1 MDVKEHMLVLYD
13 TEEEYAQLMTDFLKK
28 HRDLPWAIRT
38 YTSEQELLKEE
49 QGNEITMLV
58 VAESAYAEAIKA
70 LQSTCIVVLNE
81 SGIVRWHEMHN
92 INKYQR
98 AGQVLKELLEIY
110 VEIADV
116 QLPRLQMDCGTRFI
130 GIYSPVR
137 RCMQTGFAITMSRML
152 AETHRT
158 LYLNFEHY
166 AGLTELL
173 PDRQTRDLADV
184 LYFLTAETD
193 KFRLRLQTMIQ
204 HKGALDYIPP
214 MRVGQNL
221 LTITAAEWKLLMHKI
236 GELGEYDYVVLDLSE
251 NMQGLF
257 EILRMCTKIFT
268 LTKDDKVSESKL
280 LQYEQVL
287 ELYEY
292 RDVLDKSKRCHI
304 PKLRR
309 VPDALEQYTRGD
321 LAEYVRRE
329 IRELEGAEDGVH
341 GD

>member
-38 YTSEQELLKEE
+38 YTSREELFREE
-49 QGNEITMLV
+49 QSNEIAMLV
-58 VAESAYAEAIKA
+58 VAESAYVEEIKS

-81 SGIVRWHEMHN
+81 SGIVRWDKVHN
-92 INKYQR
+92 VNKYQKASR
-98 AGQVLKELLEIY
+98 VLKELLEIY
-110 VEIADV
+110 VDIADV
-116 QLPRLQMDCGTRFI
+116 QLPRIQTDCGTKLI

-137 RCMQTGFAITMSRML
+137 RCLQTSFAITMSRML
-152 AETHRT
+152 AETHKT

-184 LYFLTAETD
+184 LYFLTAEAD

-204 HKGALDYIPP
+204 HKGELDYIPP

-221 LTITAAEWKLLMHKI
+221 LTITASEWKLLLHKI
-236 GELGEYDYVVLDLSE
+236 SELGDYEYVVMDLSE

-268 LTKDDKVSESKL
+268 LTKDDKMSESKL

-292 RDVLDKSKRCHI
+292 KDVLDKSKRCRI

-309 VPDALEQYTRGD
+309 VPDALEQYTRGE

-329 IRELEGAEDGVH
+329 IRELEGADDGVH

>member
-13 TEEEYAQLMTDFLKK
+13 TEEEYAQLMTDFLRK
-28 HRDLPWAIRT
+28 HRDLPWVIRT
-38 YTSEQELLKEE
+38 YTNSSELLKEE
-49 QGNEITMLV
+49 QGNDITMLV
-58 VAESAYAEAIKA
+58 VAESAYAEEIKV

-81 SGIVRWHEMHN
+81 SGIVRWDEVHN
-92 INKYQR
+92 INKYQK

-116 QLPRLQMDCGTRFI
+116 PLPRIQTDCGTRLI

-137 RCMQTGFAITMSRML
+137 RCFQTSFAITMSRML
-152 AETHRT
+152 AETHKT

-184 LYFLTAETD
+184 LYFLTAETE
-193 KFRLRLQTMIQ
+193 KFQLRLQTMIQ

-221 LTITAAEWKLLMHKI
+221 LTITAAEWKQLLCKI
-236 GELGEYDYVVLDLSE
+236 CELGEYEYVVLDLSE

-268 LTKDDKVSESKL
+268 LTGEDKVAESKL

-292 RDVLDKSKRCHI
+292 QDVLDKSKRCHI

-309 VPDALEQYTRGD
+309 LPDTLGQYTRGD

-329 IRELEGAEDGVH
+329 IEELKGVEDGIH
-341 GD
+341 GA